1 MDFSRAP
8 CLQPGSVSCMTGS
21 QLCKDTQTFR
31 GALTQTPLCQTMQNS
46 PMAALFLQSADIS
59 AVPALPRGWC
69 LLPRALLSP
78 LAPLE
83 QEGADSR
90 TRQLCRAVLL
100 LSSTHTLGTSPS
112 LEILWPAVEWAL
124 CSRTRVLALA
134 LNPLQF
140 LAQLSLSP
148 RGFTLGWREGQ
159 PDP

>member
-1 MDFSRAP
+1 
-8 CLQPGSVSCMTGS
+8 
-21 QLCKDTQTFR
+21 
-31 GALTQTPLCQTMQNS
+31 MQGHT
-46 PMAALFLQSADIS
+46 DIS
-59 AVPALPRGWC
+59 GSPHTDTSVRRCRTAPWQHFSCRVTFQQCQPFPRGWC